1 MAKKSFTSGDLI
13 PYGKH
18 YSENALWQKLGRF
31 AKRVGVKMVYYVLVL
46 YYALIDPNT
55 PTKYKIVI
63 AGALGYLIL
72 PFDLL
77 PDSFPF
83 AGFADDW
90 AALLAAVAFVATSI
104 TEETKARAK
113 VKLRDWFGR
122 FEEADLGDLA

>member
-1 MAKKSFTSGDLI
+1 MARRITSGELA

-18 YSENALWQKLGRF
+18 YSENALWKKLGRF
-31 AKRVGVKMVYYVLVL
+31 AKRIGVKMVYYILVL

-55 PTKYKIVI
+55 PAKYKIVI

-77 PDSFPF
+77 PDGFPF

-90 AALLAAVAFVATSI
+90 GALLAAVAFVATSI

-113 VKLRDWFGR
+113 VKLRSWFHT
-122 FEEADLGDLA
+122 FDNADLGDLA

>member
-18 YSENALWQKLGRF
+18 YSESKLWKKLARF

-46 YYALIDPNT
+46 YYALVDPKT
-55 PTKYKIVI
+55 PAKYKIVI

-77 PDSFPF
+77 PDGFPF

-113 VKLRDWFGR
+113 VKLGNWFGQYQ
-122 FEEADLGDLA
+122 ESDLGDLA